1 MAENIP
7 PRTPRTVTKV
17 QMAPEIDHISDDL
30 EFVGSRLP
38 YPFYVD
44 DKGFVQL
51 QDFWQGMV
59 YKVIGFQNHPA
70 VQKIDLWWDDVAKD
84 PSLAVGKYLV
94 TSDKNGN
101 WGSFPTAV
109 TTCEKVEAVV

>member
-1 MAENIP
+1 MGDE
-7 PRTPRTVTKV
+7 RTPQMVTMI

-59 YKVIGFQNHPA
+59 FKVIGFQNHPA
-70 VQKIDLWWDDVAKD
+70 IQKIDLWWSDVKD
-84 PSLAVGKYLV
+84 PSEIVGKYLV
-94 TSDKNGN
+94 TTDKDGQ
-101 WGSFPTAV
+101 WGTFPTAI
-109 TTCEKVEAVV
+109 TTAEKVEAVV